1 MPFDLVGRFQ
11 TRQWWTRALFW
22 LSRAHAVQPSVGA
35 ARARLPF
42 APDSARGAA
51 ITPEQRIPGRP
62 QLTTLRVLVADDT
75 PIHQVQTC
83 ELLASFGIT
92 PVLAK
97 DGEEVVRLACTHAF
111 DLILMDLQMPVL
123 DGMAATTQIRRH
135 EQSHSRAR
143 VPVLAYTTLALGH
156 SAPFL
161 HKFDMDGALE
171 KPASAAML
179 REALVRWCPASGH
192 DSPTCN

>member
-1 MPFDLVGRFQ
+1 MTP
-11 TRQWWTRALFW
+11 
-22 LSRAHAVQPSVGA
+22 VQPA
-35 ARARLPF
+35 
-42 APDSARGAA
+42 SAK
-51 ITPEQRIPGRP
+51 P
-62 QLTTLRVLVADDT
+62 QLTALRVLVADDT

-83 ELLASFGIT
+83 ELLASFGVT

-97 DGEEVVRLACTHAF
+97 DGAEVVRLACTHAF

-135 EQSHSRAR
+135 EQSHSRTR
-143 VPVLAYTTLALGH
+143 VPVLAYTLALGH

-161 HKFDMDGALE
+161 HKYGMDGALE